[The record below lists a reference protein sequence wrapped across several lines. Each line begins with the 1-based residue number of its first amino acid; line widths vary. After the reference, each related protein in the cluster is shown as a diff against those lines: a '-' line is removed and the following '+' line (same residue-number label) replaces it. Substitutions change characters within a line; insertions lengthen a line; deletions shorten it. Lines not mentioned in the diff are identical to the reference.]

1 MVTHNINLSDMFNIK
16 NCLTQGDA
24 LSPLLFIFAL
34 DHAITRVQIN
44 KDGFIVNGTHHEILV
59 YADDS
64 ILGGIVPTIK
74 KNTEALLLLV
84 RRLE

>member
-34 DHAITRVQIN
+34 EHAITRVQIN

-59 YADDS
+59 YADYVK
-64 ILGGIVPTIK
+64 ILGGSLLTIK
-74 KNTEALLLLV
+74 KIV
-84 RRLE
+84 Y